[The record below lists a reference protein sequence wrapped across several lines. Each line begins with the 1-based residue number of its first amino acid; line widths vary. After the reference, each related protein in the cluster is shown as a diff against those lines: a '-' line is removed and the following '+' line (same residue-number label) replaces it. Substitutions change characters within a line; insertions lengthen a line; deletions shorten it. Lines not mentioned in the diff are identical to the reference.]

1 MIALNNQ
8 DSTTKKKSSLRKRL
22 VSMGQLTNP
31 DRVQRLFF
39 SVCLM
44 TLTIW
49 GMIETPDWK
58 HIVAITLQS
67 ELLLTALIGW
77 CPIYCTC
84 KVLVESDNPA
94 LG

>member
-1 MIALNNQ
+1 MQIVETM
-8 DSTTKKKSSLRKRL
+8 DSRQTSVLKRL
-22 VSMGQLTNP
+22 SAMGQVSDP

-49 GMIETPDWK
+49 GMTEQADWK
-58 HIVAITLQS
+58 HIVALTLQV

-84 KVLVESDNPA
+84 RA
-94 LG
+94 LTMKDDPK